1 MKRMVRTG
9 LSLLLLGVASATALA
24 GGLDKFTLSKAI
36 PADSFL
42 AVHTRGHDGQEFLNK
57 QMARIWAEI
66 EKARFDRDIKR
77 FFKTVAKENGQDL
90 EEFEAHWERVVN
102 LATSVDWANLASE
115 EYAMGMRLGFPTP
128 EYLVLMQPPADKVEA
143 SFNGLAGILTEL
155 VGLDPD
161 TFALTTDGAGSQITH
176 KVSVV
181 PAPFPLGVTLAR
193 VDNVIL
199 FSFGTGM
206 AEQGLALLAGEE
218 GETLAS
224 TERFQGAFAKL
235 PEPQDSAV
243 FFDIAKM
250 LTQIRGMLGVAMQGA
265 PEDQREVPG
274 KLLDRIDIA
283 EYMAAV
289 ATTDDKRT
297 TSDSIIV
304 LRENASEKGIYK
316 ALMGNGTIAAPLK
329 FVPVDAG
336 NVSVS
341 SGVDLLALYDEVI
354 DILKTDIP
362 EGQDA
367 IDGINGLKEEVG
379 IDIREDIFA
388 WMRGNVVSFSIPGP
402 TAYSPAEFVMMVGV
416 RDSAKGG
423 EMVGKLLDMVAAQ
436 FAEQVTIE
444 DASITGGEGFRSI
457 RSPMLGMVGMTAPT
471 IGFTS
476 DWMVVGSSPEIIN
489 RAFAV
494 ASGDEDN
501 FSKNERFQKEGL
513 ALGKNVTSMSFQDT
527 TKFGEELGQALNMV
541 GFMRAMLPPEA
552 AKDQGLQTIL
562 GMVSKLGRVARKLD
576 FLLSSATQTTMDGNV
591 VMVKQVSNYREP
603 PEVKKPA
610 PPESD

>member
-24 GGLDKFTLSKAI
+24 GGLDKFTLSRAI

-42 AVHTRGHDGQEFLNK
+42 AVHTRGHEGQEFLNA

-90 EEFEAHWERVVN
+90 EEFEAQWERVVN
-102 LATSVDWANLASE
+102 LATSVDWADLASE

-161 TFALTTDGAGSQITH
+161 TFALTTDGAGSQIVH

-235 PEPQDSAV
+235 PEPQDSVV
-243 FFDIAKM
+243 FWDIAKM
-250 LTQIRGMLGVAMQGA
+250 FTQIRGVLAVAMQGA
-265 PEDQREVPG
+265 PEGERDIPG
-274 KLLDRIDIA
+274 KLMDRIDIA

-289 ATTDDKRT
+289 ATTKDKRT
-297 TSDSIIV
+297 TADSIIV
-304 LRENASEKGIYK
+304 MRADASEKGIYK
-316 ALMGNGTIAAPLK
+316 ALMGNGTIAEPLK
-329 FVPVDAG
+329 YVPIDAG

-341 SGVDLLALYDEVI
+341 SGIDLLALYDEVI
-354 DILKTDIP
+354 DVLKTDIP
-362 EGQDA
+362 DGQEA
-367 IDGINGLKEEVG
+367 IDGIAGLKEEVG

-416 RDSAKGG
+416 RDAAKGN

-436 FAEQVTIE
+436 FAEQVQIE

-476 DWMVVGSSPEIIN
+476 DWLVLGSSPEIIN

-494 ASGDEDN
+494 ASGDEED

-513 ALGKNVTSMSFQDT
+513 PLGKNVTSMSFQDM

-562 GMVSKLGRVARKLD
+562 GMVSKFGRVARKLD
-576 FLLSSATQTTMDGNV
+576 FLLSSATQTTMEGNLV
-591 VMVKQVSNYREP
+591 RVKQITNYREP
-603 PEVKKPA
+603 PVVKKPT